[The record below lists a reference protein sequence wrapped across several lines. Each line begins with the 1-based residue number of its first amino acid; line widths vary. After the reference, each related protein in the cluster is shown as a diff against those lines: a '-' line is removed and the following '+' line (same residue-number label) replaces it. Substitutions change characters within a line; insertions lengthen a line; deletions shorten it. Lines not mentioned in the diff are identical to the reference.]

1 VIDGV
6 SLTLNSVSSGA
17 PETLTVSENRGA
29 VRDAIEGFV
38 SAFNSFITTANNLTR
53 FDAET
58 GVAGA
63 LQGDFTARSVISQ
76 VRNAVTGAAQG
87 LTGSFSTIAEIG
99 ITSAADGTLEINDSR
114 LDAALED
121 NFESVAGVFTQAGRS
136 SNSSLSVLGT
146 TAATQLGSYEV
157 VITDTGAI
165 SGTLAGTIGGEPAT
179 VDGTVLIGAVGTAA
193 EGLRIDVGNAGL
205 GSLGDVTVS
214 QGIIAPLE
222 NLLSGFLGS
231 GAVLDSRTEGLQ
243 ASIDA
248 IEDDREALNLRL
260 EGIEARFRR
269 QFNALDVLL
278 ANLSSTGDFLI
289 RQLDSIPIPGV
300 NSDN

>member
-1 VIDGV
+1 
-6 SLTLNSVSSGA
+6 
-17 PETLTVSENRGA
+17 
-29 VRDAIEGFV
+29 
-38 SAFNSFITTANNLTR
+38 
-53 FDAET
+53 
-58 GVAGA
+58 
-63 LQGDFTARSVISQ
+63 
-76 VRNAVTGAAQG
+76 
-87 LTGSFSTIAEIG
+87 
-99 ITSAADGTLEINDSR
+99 
-114 LDAALED
+114 
-121 NFESVAGVFTQAGRS
+121 
-136 SNSSLSVLGT
+136 
-146 TAATQLGSYEV
+146 
-157 VITDTGAI
+157 
-165 SGTLAGTIGGEPAT
+165 
-179 VDGTVLIGAVGTAA
+179 
-193 EGLRIDVGNAGL
+193 VGNAGL